1 VVVIIERVIAS
12 YQMDE
17 AQFDSCGGSTEENI
31 NFDVQEY
38 LKPFVSFVLDIIQTK
53 TRHFSAQTYFWKA
66 TLAILAIQCQ
76 ARKIKAVNTVQ
87 RLREKKA
94 STKIRTW

>member
-1 VVVIIERVIAS
+1 VVAIIERVIAS

-17 AQFDSCGGSTEENI
+17 AQFDSCGGSAEENI
-31 NFDVQEY
+31 NIDVQEY

-53 TRHFSAQTYFWKA
+53 TRQFLAQTYFWKA
-66 TLAILAIQCQ
+66 ILAILPIHCQ

-87 RLREKKA
+87 RLRD
-94 STKIRTW
+94 